1 MNAEYDD
8 PQLNGHFPPQMPS
21 SLRERLGDIPR
32 RSAWKEQLLSIP
44 TTPFLDPSAD
54 RVAGPAFKARLKG
67 IPHRASMRR
76 LAWFAAAAMLLLG
89 AGAGI
94 TWWNAPG
101 ELNMVQRPA
110 SQPAPP
116 QGPEAPSETSAS
128 PQDPM
133 MASTRPDV
141 STPAQA
147 SSNSDSPTP
156 AQATGNL
163 AFAQKKTT
171 PGAIPPQPPSE
182 TGEVRDSRPIPL
194 AEVPLLPATPLPD
207 PELDLPCL
215 TWQLPW
221 EPLAAGWE
229 TETPALPPAAHPFWR
244 TTADAT
250 GRWMLRRTQG
260 KWGWALGEPDR
271 LLRFRLVAND
281 YEWLALRSDL

>member
-8 PQLNGHFPPQMPS
+8 PQLDGHFPPQMPS
-21 SLRERLGDIPR
+21 SLRERLDDIPR
-32 RSAWKEQLLSIP
+32 RSAWKEELLSIP

-76 LAWFAAAAMLLLG
+76 FAWFAAAAMLLLG

-94 TWWNAPG
+94 TWWNATG
-101 ELNMVQRPA
+101 EPNMVQRPA

-116 QGPEAPSETSAS
+116 QGPEAPPEPAAS

-133 MASTRPDV
+133 LASARPNV

-147 SSNSDSPTP
+147 VN
-156 AQATGNL
+156 NL
-163 AFAQKKTT
+163 AFAQKKAT
-171 PGAIPPQPPSE
+171 PRAIPPQPPSE

-215 TWQLPW
+215 TWQLPV
-221 EPLAAGWE
+221 EPLEEALWAG
-229 TETPALPPAAHPFWR
+229 TPTGEPAENPFWR
-244 TTADAT
+244 TTVDAT

-271 LLRFRLVAND
+271 PLRFRVVAND
-281 YEWLALRSDL
+281 YEWLALRSDM